1 MVNLANI
8 RQVIANKLDI
18 TMPAGTLFI
27 AGSSNNAS
35 MDVDDHAEELAST
48 LGVDKAEVKS
58 DLENLVAYSVP
69 VDEAK
74 QSIRRKYGNDTD
86 SGAMPSAKDIEA
98 VETGDG
104 NVTVTVRVITVGC
117 RTIQYQGEEQAIREG
132 VLADETGTIPY
143 TAWQDFGFESG
154 DSITIGNA
162 GVREWDGQPELNIGQ
177 SSTVAVETDSVSV
190 VEHDLPCSIGGY
202 TSLLELA
209 PGNRGRV
216 VEVEIIELEKRVING
231 RNGETTIH
239 SGVIADESGRLPF
252 TDWEARSTLS
262 AGETFR
268 FDDVYI
274 REFRGAPQVNLSSFT
289 TVEAL
294 SKTVEVNQDAQRV
307 AIGEAVDSGGV
318 FDAEVTGTVLEVR
331 EGSGLIERCPEC
343 NRALQSGQ
351 CREHGS
357 VEGEDDMR
365 VKAIID
371 DGTGAVTAIL
381 DRELTES
388 IYGGSMDEAMTVARD
403 AMDKSVIAEEIRST
417 IVGREYRIRGNISV
431 DEYGANLETAEFE
444 RTSDDPATR
453 AKSVLEEVTS

>member
-1 MVNLANI
+1 
-8 RQVIANKLDI
+8 
-18 TMPAGTLFI
+18 MPAGTLFI
-27 AGSSNNAS
+27 PGGSTYTS

-58 DLENLVAYSVP
+58 DLENLVEYSVP

-74 QSIRRKYGNDTD
+74 QSIRRKYGSDAD
-86 SGAMPSAKDIEA
+86 DGAMPSTKDVDA
-98 VETGDG
+98 VEVSDG

-117 RTIQYQGEEQAIREG
+117 RTIQYQGDEQVIREG
-132 VLADETGTIPY
+132 ILADETGTISY
-143 TAWQDFGFESG
+143 TAWQDFGFEPG
-154 DSITIGNA
+154 DSVTIGNA

-190 VEHDLPCSIGGY
+190 AEHDLPCSIGGH
-202 TSLLELA
+202 TSLLELR

-216 VEVEIIELEKRVING
+216 VDVEVVEIEERVING
-231 RNGETTIH
+231 RDGQTTIH

-262 AGETFR
+262 SGETFR

-274 REFRGAPQVNLSSFT
+274 REFRGAPQVNLSTFT
-289 TVEAL
+289 TVEPL
-294 SKTVEVNQDAQRV
+294 SKSIAINKDAQRV
-307 AIGEAVDSGGV
+307 EIGEAVDSGGV
-318 FDAEVTGTVLEVR
+318 FDVEVTGTVLEVR

-343 NRALQSGQ
+343 NRALQGGQ
-351 CREHGS
+351 CREHGT

-365 VKAIID
+365 VKAIVD

-388 IYGGSMDEAMTVARD
+388 VYGGSMDEAMTVARD
-403 AMDKSVIAEEIRST
+403 AMDKSVIAEEIRSR
-417 IVGREYRIRGNISV
+417 IVGREYRIRGNLSV
-431 DEYGANLETAEFE
+431 DEYGANLEATEFE
-444 RTSDDPATR
+444 RTDDDPATR
-453 AKSVLEEVTS
+453 AQSVLEEVTS